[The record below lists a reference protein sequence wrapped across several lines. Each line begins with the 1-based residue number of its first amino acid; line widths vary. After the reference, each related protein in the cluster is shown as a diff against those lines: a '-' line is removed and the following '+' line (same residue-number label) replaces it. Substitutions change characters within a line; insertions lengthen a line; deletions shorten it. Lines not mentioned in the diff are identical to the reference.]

1 MSELCEAYEKIDK
14 VIKNENALQILAEF
28 IGESGGNKELVNNY
42 DLLPKAKYKI
52 EIFSENAGY
61 IKRIKTEK
69 IGKAAMIIGAGR
81 AKKEDK
87 IDHSVGINIF
97 KKVGEKIEKNEK
109 IAEIYYNDNKNI
121 NESQNMVLEAFELT
135 KEKVEKPKAILEI
148 IE

>member
-1 MSELCEAYEKIDK
+1 
-14 VIKNENALQILAEF
+14 
-28 IGESGGNKELVNNY
+28 
-42 DLLPKAKYKI
+42 
-52 EIFSENAGY
+52 
-61 IKRIKTEK
+61 
-69 IGKAAMIIGAGR
+69 MIIGAGH